1 MELDGRGSAPPCP
14 APPRPASHRPATPA
28 ARAAARTVPR
38 VRPRARPLS
47 PVSER
52 LVLRQV
58 LHHVALCKDN
68 MLEVPPPPSPLP
80 PTRHV
85 PLRAPLRQEPL
96 TPRLPDA
103 GERGAAP
110 KHQDQGDG
118 AAADDPARAGAGG
131 ERAQADRAVA
141 VAHHPRALQPR
152 GARPA
157 PEPLPEGRGLCATGQ
172 TGAGGSKPGRF
183 TPGRT

>member
-1 MELDGRGSAPPCP
+1 VELDGRGSAPPCP

-68 MLEVPPPPSPLP
+68 MLEVPPLPLPSPLHATCPYAP
-80 PTRHV
+80 PY
-85 PLRAPLRQEPL
+85 
-96 TPRLPDA
+96 
-103 GERGAAP
+103 
-110 KHQDQGDG
+110 
-118 AAADDPARAGAGG
+118 
-131 ERAQADRAVA
+131 
-141 VAHHPRALQPR
+141 
-152 GARPA
+152 
-157 PEPLPEGRGLCATGQ
+157 GR
-172 TGAGGSKPGRF
+172 SP
-183 TPGRT
+183 